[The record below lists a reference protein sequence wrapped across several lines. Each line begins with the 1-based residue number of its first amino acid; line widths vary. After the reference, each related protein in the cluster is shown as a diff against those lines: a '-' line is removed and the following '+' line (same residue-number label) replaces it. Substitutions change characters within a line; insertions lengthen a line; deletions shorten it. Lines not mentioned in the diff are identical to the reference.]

1 MDFLNLDDVDVEN
14 KTVIVRAGMDVSVD
28 EEGNLL
34 DDKRVVACI
43 PTIQNLV
50 TRKAKVILLLH
61 IGRPKGNEPHL
72 RTDGV
77 AKRLS
82 RFMFRDIEKLDSVV
96 GEGVRERVKRMK
108 PGEVVFLENMRFHP
122 GEKKNDENFA
132 RELASLGD
140 IYVNECFS
148 VSHREH
154 ASMVGIP
161 KYIPGVAG
169 YGLRKELEILGKCIK
184 KPERPMVAVL
194 GGVKADKMNALK
206 KLSEKADMILIGGGL
221 SLLLL
226 KMDGYEIGNSKF
238 DDEWLNGGADIRE
251 ILGNGKLVLPEDF
264 VAAREFSEK
273 AESKVVPRHGIEKGW
288 LALDIGPA
296 TVKRYKE
303 ILGKAKTIIWAGP
316 MGVFEWERFSKGT
329 KEIARCI
336 ANSEALSVVGG
347 GESASAAEKF
357 NVADQMTHVSTGGGA
372 FLEFVAKETLPA
384 VDALSK
390 SRKNFKEVRLRWLSR
405 LR

>member
-1 MDFLNLDDVDVEN
+1 MEFLDLDDVEVEG
-14 KTVIVRAGMDVSVD
+14 KTVIVRGGMDVSVD
-28 EEGNLL
+28 REGNLL

-50 TRKAKVILLLH
+50 TRKAKVVLLLH

-72 RTDGV
+72 RTDNV

-82 RFMFRDIEKLDSVV
+82 RFMYRDIEKLDSVV
-96 GEGVRERVKRMK
+96 GEGVRERIGRMK
-108 PGEVVFLENMRFHP
+108 PGEIVFLENLRFHEE
-122 GEKKNDENFA
+122 EKRNDEGFA

-140 IYVNECFS
+140 VYVNECFS

-161 KYIPGVAG
+161 RCIPGVAG
-169 YGLRKELEILGKCIK
+169 YGLKKELEILGKCIK
-184 KPERPMVAVL
+184 DPERPMVAIL

-206 KLSEKADMILIGGGL
+206 KLSEKADHILVGGGL
-221 SLLLL
+221 SLLLM
-226 KMDGYEIGNSKF
+226 KMKGHEIGDSKF
-238 DDEWLNGGADIRE
+238 DDEWLNGGADVRE

-264 VAAREFSEK
+264 VVAKEFREN
-273 AESKVVPRHGIEKGW
+273 AETKVVPRDGIEKGW
-288 LALDIGPA
+288 MALDIGPQ
-296 TVKRYKE
+296 TIGKYKE

-316 MGVFEWERFSKGT
+316 MGVFEWKNFSKGT
-329 KEIARCI
+329 EEIAKFI
-336 ANSEALSVVGG
+336 ADSESLSVVGG

-357 NVADQMTHVSTGGGA
+357 NVADRMTHVSTGGGA

-384 VDALSK
+384 VDALVESK
-390 SRKNFKEVRLRWLSR
+390 EKFK
-405 LR
+405 